1 MATAK
6 NSACRAPAARKPN
19 SRSLYVSYTD
29 ARGTHG
35 GKWVTGG
42 MTEAKGAAKRL
53 VDRGA
58 QVAAV
63 YVGHD
68 PEPRHVFHPK
78 ANTAPRRTK
87 VAASRRSIA
96 LRTGRTGRTPVAV
109 VAQRL
114 ATMSPPKKK
123 KTKDNG
129 LLNTGVAGFTG
140 RDIKSIRATA
150 IRLSSADD
158 PETIVTSKGYVEVS
172 RSGNDAIVEA
182 RGRRV
187 AISLT
192 NKGFEK
198 PRRS

>member
-6 NSACRAPAARKPN
+6 KSACRAPAARKPN
-19 SRSLYVSYTD
+19 SRSVYLSYTD
-29 ARGTHG
+29 ANGAHG
-35 GKWVTGG
+35 GRWITGG
-42 MTEAKGAAKRL
+42 VPEAKTAAKRL
-53 VDRGA
+53 IERGA
-58 QVAAV
+58 QAAAV

-123 KTKDNG
+123 TKDNG

-172 RSGNDAIVEA
+172 RSGNDAIVSA
-182 RGRRV
+182 HGRRV